1 MAGLATTLGSGAM
14 TNNLADIEEAE
25 VALVIGSNTT
35 ENHPVFGMKL
45 RRLAR
50 SKDLKIIV
58 VDPRRIDLVD
68 DAFLYLPIK
77 PGTDIALINGMLHV
91 IIKEG
96 LYNKEFVESQT
107 EGFDELVKVVERYTP
122 EEAEKITG
130 VKKEDIEKAARLY
143 ATANRA
149 SIIYCMGVTQHAK
162 GTDNVKALSNLAL
175 VCGHIGKPGA
185 GVNPL
190 RGQNNVQGACDMGG
204 LPVFYP
210 GYQRVDSDEVRRK
223 FEKLWNAKLSSEPG
237 LTVVEMTNAILAGN
251 LKALYIMGEN
261 PLLTDPNLHHLEEA
275 LSKLELLVVQDIFFT
290 ETCNFAHVVLPSC
303 SFAEKD
309 GTFTN
314 TERRVQRVRRAIRPI
329 GESREDWKIVAEIS
343 SRLGYKMEYQK
354 AEDIFE
360 EIRKATPQY
369 AGITYRR
376 LEKGGI
382 QWPCPAEDHP
392 GTPILHVGKIA
403 RGKGLIAA
411 VEYKPPVETPD
422 QDYPL
427 VLITGRNYY
436 QYHTGTMSRKSKVS
450 NYFFSTPILEVNPA
464 DAIALGLSDNDRVKV
479 KSRRGEVELRVKIT
493 DRVKRGEVFSTFHF
507 NEARINLLTVDVLD
521 PVAKIPELKV
531 SAVKVEKVEGE

>member
-1 MAGLATTLGSGAM
+1 M